1 VNQVPPRRLDP
12 PAGPLLA
19 EDDGALLHVRGI
31 RYGRA
36 ARFAAP
42 QPLAPWSDVL
52 DATARGPACPQLSS
66 RLEWVTGPVVDGLA
80 MSEDCQVLS
89 VTAPSDADGLP
100 VMVWLHGGA
109 YVSGGGE
116 APKYDADEL
125 ASTGRVVVVRV
136 SYRLGV
142 LGYLSPSGVD
152 NLGLRDQILA
162 LQWVHDNIAAFG
174 GDPDRV
180 TVFGQ
185 SAGGDSVFSLMLC
198 DQAVKLFRRAIMQS
212 APLGIRSGRDAMT
225 AAMRTAAKSVATGEV
240 LDAQTAAAAAAARFG
255 LVSGMPFG
263 PIMGLDPLP
272 AESEADERLAD
283 AAKRIEL
290 LVGYTR
296 NDGAPFAAM
305 NARVA
310 RLKRVGPLGRIAERA
325 ASAAMTQRAFG
336 KPARRLARQWHEYG
350 GRSATFRVD
359 WSPSGMG
366 ACHCIELP
374 LLFDP
379 APWVDAPMLGGRPV
393 DERLAE
399 AMRRNWTGF
408 ARNGISGLD
417 SSTLRFG

>member
-1 VNQVPPRRLDP
+1 VQPRRLDP
-12 PAGPLLA
+12 PAGPLTA
-19 EDDGALLHVRGI
+19 HDDGALLRARGI
-31 RYGRA
+31 RYARA

-52 DATARGPACPQLSS
+52 DATTRGPACPQLSS

-80 MSEDCQVLS
+80 MSSDCQVLS

-125 ASTGRVVVVRV
+125 ARSGRVVVVRV
-136 SYRLGV
+136 SYRLGI

-152 NLGLRDQILA
+152 NLGIRDQIVA
-162 LQWVHDNIAAFG
+162 LQWVHDNVAAFG

-185 SAGGDSVFSLMLC
+185 SAGADSVFALMLC
-198 DQAVKLFRRAIMQS
+198 EQTTGLFHRAIMQS
-212 APLGIRSGRDAMT
+212 APLGVRTGREAMT
-225 AAMRTAAKSVATGEV
+225 AAMRAAAKALTTGEV

-255 LVSGMPFG
+255 LIGGMPFG
-263 PIMGLDPLP
+263 PIMGRDPLP
-272 AESEADERLAD
+272 AEADVDSRLAE
-283 AAKRIEL
+283 AARRIEL

-296 NDGAPFAAM
+296 NDGGPFASM
-305 NARVA
+305 NPRIA
-310 RLKRVGPLGRIAERA
+310 RLKRFGALGRIAERA
-325 ASAAMTQRAFG
+325 AAAALTQRAFG
-336 KPARRLARQWHEYG
+336 KPARRLAEQWRRYG
-350 GRSATFRVD
+350 GHSATFRVD
-359 WSPSGMG
+359 WSPSGIG

-379 APWVDAPMLGGRPV
+379 AAWIDSPMLGGRPI
-393 DERLAE
+393 DSRLAE
-399 AMRRNWTGF
+399 TMRRNWSGF
-408 ARNGISGLD
+408 AHHGVSGLD
-417 SSTLRFG
+417 SLTLRFG

>member
-1 VNQVPPRRLDP
+1 MAQH
-12 PAGPLLA
+12 G
-19 EDDGALLHVRGI
+19 GALLHVRGI
-31 RYGRA
+31 RYARA

-52 DATARGPACPQLSS
+52 DATTRGPACPQLSS

-80 MSEDCQVLS
+80 MSADCQVLS

-100 VMVWLHGGA
+100 VLVWLHGGA

-125 ASTGRVVVVRV
+125 ARSGRVVVVRV
-136 SYRLGV
+136 SYRLGI

-185 SAGGDSVFSLMLC
+185 SAGGDSVFALMLC
-198 DQAVKLFRRAIMQS
+198 EQTTGLFQRAIMQS
-212 APLGIRSGRDAMT
+212 APLGVRTGREAMT
-225 AAMRTAAKSVATGEV
+225 AEMRAAAKAVTTGEV

-255 LVSGMPFG
+255 LISGMPFG
-263 PIMGLDPLP
+263 PIMGRDPLP
-272 AESEADERLAD
+272 AEADVDARLAE
-283 AAKRIEL
+283 AARRVEL

-296 NDGAPFAAM
+296 NDGGPFVAM
-305 NARVA
+305 NPRIA
-310 RLKRVGPLGRIAERA
+310 RLKRFGPLGRIAERA
-325 ASAAMTQRAFG
+325 AAAALTQRAFG
-336 KPARRLARQWHEYG
+336 KPARRLAEQWRGYG
-350 GRSATFRVD
+350 GRSATYRVD
-359 WSPSGMG
+359 WSPSRMG

-379 APWVDAPMLGGRPV
+379 AAWIGSPMLGGRV
-393 DERLAE
+393 IDQRLAE
-399 AMRRNWTGF
+399 TMRRNWSGF
-408 ARNGISGLD
+408 AHDGVAGLD
-417 SSTLRFG
+417 SLTLLFG

>member
-1 VNQVPPRRLDP
+1 VPRRHLDP

-19 EDDGALLHVRGI
+19 EDDGVLLHVRGI

-42 QPLAPWSDVL
+42 QPIAPWRDVL
-52 DATARGPACPQLSS
+52 DTTNRGPACPQLPS
-66 RLEWVTGPVVDGLA
+66 RLEFVTGPVVNGLA

-100 VMVWLHGGA
+100 VMVWFHGGA

-125 ASTGRVVVVRV
+125 ASRGRVVVVRV

-162 LQWVHDNIAAFG
+162 LQWVHDNIGAFG

-185 SAGGDSVFSLMLC
+185 SAGADSVFSLMLC
-198 DQAVKLFRRAIMQS
+198 AQTTGLFGRAIMQS
-212 APLGIRSGRDAMT
+212 APLGVREGRDAMT
-225 AAMRTAAKSVATGEV
+225 AAMRSAAGATTGEL

-255 LVSGMPFG
+255 LIGRLPFG

-272 AESEADERLAD
+272 AASDADERLAD
-283 AAKRIEL
+283 AARRIEL

-296 NDGAPFAAM
+296 DDGAPFVAM
-305 NARVA
+305 DPRVA
-310 RLKRVGPLGRIAERA
+310 RLKRLGPIGRAIGRA
-325 ASAAMTQRAFG
+325 ATAALTRRAFG
-336 KPARRLARQWHEYG
+336 KPARQLAETWRRYG

-359 WSPSGMG
+359 WSPAGMG

-379 APWVDAPMLGGRPV
+379 AQWADAPMLGGRQV
-393 DERLAE
+393 DDRLAE
-399 AMRRNWTGF
+399 SMRRNWSGF
-408 ARNGISGLD
+408 AHHGVGGLD
-417 SSTLRFG
+417 SPTLRFG

>member
-1 VNQVPPRRLDP
+1 VQPRRLDP

-19 EDDGALLHVRGI
+19 EDDGALLRVRGI

-42 QPLAPWSDVL
+42 QPLAPWSGAL
-52 DATARGPACPQLSS
+52 DATARGPVCPQLPS
-66 RLEWVTGPVVDGLA
+66 RLEWVTGSVVDGLA

-89 VTAPSDADGLP
+89 VTAPGDADGLP

-116 APKYDADEL
+116 SPNYDADEL
-125 ASTGRVVVVRV
+125 ARSGRVVVVRV

-162 LQWVHDNIAAFG
+162 LRWVHDNIAAFG
-174 GDPDRV
+174 GDPGRV

-185 SAGGDSVFSLMLC
+185 SAGGDSVLSLMLC
-198 DQAVKLFRRAIMQS
+198 EQTAGLFQRAIMQS
-212 APLGIRSGRDAMT
+212 APLGARAGRDAMA
-225 AAMRTAAKSVATGEV
+225 AAMRAAAKAVTTGEV
-240 LDAQTAAAAAAARFG
+240 LDAQTAAGAAAAHYG

-272 AESEADERLAD
+272 AESDADERLAD
-283 AAKRIEL
+283 AARRIEL

-296 NDGAPFAAM
+296 NDGAPFVALD
-305 NARVA
+305 ARIS
-310 RLKRVGPLGRIAERA
+310 RLKRFGPLGRIAERTA
-325 ASAAMTQRAFG
+325 AAVMTQRAFG
-336 KPARRLARQWHEYG
+336 KPARRLAQQWRKYG

-359 WSPSGMG
+359 WSPSAMR

-379 APWVDAPMLGGRPV
+379 APWVDSPMLGGRPI
-393 DERLAE
+393 DQRLAE
-399 AMRRNWTGF
+399 TMRRNWSGF
-408 ARNGISGLD
+408 AHNGVAGLD
-417 SSTLRFG
+417 SPTLRFG